1 MGQTP
6 TKERKVPQGGL
17 VFQLTRTDPDFK
29 TKRRILVAVLKP
41 VIARLD
47 PSEWVPTFQ
56 KAYENL
62 PSAAVSPLL
71 PVSNASGQIPAAERD
86 PTVAPRVS
94 KSNMSRQ

>member
-17 VFQLTRTDPDFK
+17 MFQLTRTIPDYK
-29 TKRRILVAVLKP
+29 TKRQILVAVLKP
-41 VIARLD
+41 VFARLD

-62 PSAAVSPLL
+62 SSAAVSPSFRSPMLPARPRRLNATL
-71 PVSNASGQIPAAERD
+71 PVHLACQNQI
-86 PTVAPRVS
+86 
-94 KSNMSRQ
+94 